1 MTATV
6 DNTRASSPQRAAASL
21 IRAVEI
27 WLPDADGSLSID
39 QSFYDETPSFEAA
52 SANLTMEA
60 GMGLPGQ
67 VYLEKKPVVFR
78 EFGGSDFART
88 EAAELDGLIAG
99 IGVPVVHAGECI
111 AVVVMLFG
119 GGENALGALESWEP
133 VSDRLEVTLGSSF
146 YAGMPR
152 FEMISKYVQFPKESG
167 LPGTVW
173 SELRPKLLT
182 GLATSKAFMRAAG
195 AGAEALSTAVAWPVA
210 DHGDRLYSVCVMLSS
225 SKSPLAEV
233 MQVWEPHEE
242 QPLVLTRTDDAI
254 GNPLREACKD
264 NPPVSG
270 DGLLGAII
278 ENNLPRVI
286 SNLNERNDPISTA
299 AVKAGLSRVIAI
311 PVFAGEEL
319 RGAVA
324 LWS

>member
-1 MTATV
+1 MNSTL
-6 DNTRASSPQRAAASL
+6 ASKPQRSATSL
-21 IRAVEI
+21 IRAVEV
-27 WLPDADGSLSID
+27 WLPSADGSLSID
-39 QSFYDETPSFEAA
+39 QSFYDDVPSFEAA
-52 SANLTMEA
+52 STDLTMEA
-60 GMGLPGQ
+60 GTGLPGQ
-67 VYLEKKPVVFR
+67 VYLEKKPIVFR

-88 EAAELDGLIAG
+88 EAAENDGLVAG
-99 IGVPVVHAGECI
+99 IGVPVIRAGACI

-119 GGENALGALESWEP
+119 GGETALGALESWEP
-133 VSDRLEVTLGSSF
+133 VPDRLEVTLGSSY

-182 GLATSKAFMRAAG
+182 GLATSKAFMRASG
-195 AGAEALSTAVAWPVA
+195 AGAESLSTAIAWPVA
-210 DHGDRLYSVCVMLSS
+210 DHGDHLYSVCVMLSS
-225 SKSPLAEV
+225 SKSPLAKV
-233 MQVWEPHEE
+233 MQVWEPHEA

-270 DGLLGAII
+270 DGLLGALI

-286 SNLNERNDPISTA
+286 SNLDERNDPISLA
-299 AVKAGLSRVIAI
+299 AVEAGLSRVIAI

-319 RGAVA
+319 RGVVA